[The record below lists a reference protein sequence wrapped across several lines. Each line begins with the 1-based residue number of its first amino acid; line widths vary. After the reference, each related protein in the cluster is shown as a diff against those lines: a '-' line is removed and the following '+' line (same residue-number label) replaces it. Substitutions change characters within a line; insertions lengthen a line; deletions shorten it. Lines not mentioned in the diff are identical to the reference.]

1 MKVKKFLKNFSEGAK
16 SLLKEPILIV
26 SGLVLW
32 LVLWGVS
39 FLGGVLAPSFQTTW
53 ANVAWTV
60 GVGLVSFLLGAYVLA
75 GMVGVLKNKKGSVGS
90 FVKSAN
96 SFWARSFLILVFILI
111 IGFIIGRV
119 AHYGA
124 FYIGKATNL
133 EVMGAVVVFVLIY
146 FIGLVGA
153 VVFLT
158 FSNFILVLR
167 NLKTSAAVRAS
178 IALAKKEYPATI
190 SLNVIFFLLFLFV
203 DWIPG
208 IAGEVLLFGL
218 LLPYLVA
225 VLTRFVETADLK
237 KSEK

>member
-1 MKVKKFLKNFSEGAK
+1 MKVKKFLGNFSEGAK
-16 SLLKEPILIV
+16 SLLKEPVLIV

-32 LVLWGVS
+32 LVLWGIS
-39 FLGGVLAPSFQTTW
+39 GLGKLLAPNFQTTW

-75 GMVGVLKNKKGSVGS
+75 GMVGVLKNKKGGMGS

-96 SFWARSFLILVFILI
+96 SFWVKSFLILVFILV

-124 FYIGKATNL
+124 FYIGKAANL
-133 EVMGAVVVFVLIY
+133 ETMEAVVVFVLIY
-146 FIGLVGA
+146 FIGLIGA

-158 FSNFILVLR
+158 FSNFILILK
-167 NLKTSAAVRAS
+167 NLKVHTAIKASA
-178 IALAKKEYPATI
+178 ALAKKEYPATI

-208 IAGEVLLFGL
+208 IVGEVLLFGL